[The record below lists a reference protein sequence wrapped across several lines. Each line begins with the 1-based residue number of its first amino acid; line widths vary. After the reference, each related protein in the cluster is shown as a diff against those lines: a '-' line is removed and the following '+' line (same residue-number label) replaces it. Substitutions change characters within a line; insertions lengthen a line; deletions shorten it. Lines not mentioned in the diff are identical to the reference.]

1 MVLFGTVG
9 FVLRPFEQLLLSI
22 FISFLCMPLLK
33 SYLLGNFPL
42 FVQSFDLFI
51 LLYEDFALKL
61 LLFLLLFLSHLL
73 FLAKFFFLKGF
84 PVLLKSFHVGLFL
97 NLLLNILSL
106 GLLKLSD
113 SHLNLFLCH
122 PSLLLYGFI
131 DFFLQLSLLLL
142 FLSLEL
148 LAQLL
153 VLLAEFFNL
162 QLLLVQNL
170 VYLLFGLR
178 LRYHITDDGV
188 MRVVTL
194 EMVVDVLLLD
204 LGEELVFNKLAKVGV
219 LRRVE
224 DVDDD
229 DENASILRF
238 LAYS

>member
-1 MVLFGTVG
+1 MLH
-9 FVLRPFEQLLLSI
+9 
-22 FISFLCMPLLK
+22 
-33 SYLLGNFPL
+33 
-42 FVQSFDLFI
+42 
-51 LLYEDFALKL
+51 EDFALKL

-84 PVLLKSFHVGLFL
+84 PVLLKSFHVSLL
-97 NLLLNILSL
+97 LDLLLNILSL

-113 SHLNLFLCH
+113 SHLDLFLCR
-122 PSLLLYGFI
+122 PSLLLYSFI

-148 LAQLL
+148 LGQLF

-162 QLLLVQNL
+162 KLLLVQNL

-204 LGEELVFNKLAKVGV
+204 LGGELVFNKLAKVGV

-229 DENASILRF
+229 DENASILCF